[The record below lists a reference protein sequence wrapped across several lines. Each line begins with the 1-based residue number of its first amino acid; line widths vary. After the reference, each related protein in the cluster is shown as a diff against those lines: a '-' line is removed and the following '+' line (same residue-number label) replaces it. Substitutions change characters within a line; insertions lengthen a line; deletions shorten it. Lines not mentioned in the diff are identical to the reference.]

1 MAVKKR
7 DISASRDPVSRRIVS
22 WQLSWNAWGTVVG
35 LIIGVAAI
43 AGCSQQDDRQRAAEV
58 TAGEQAPAATN
69 LLEYSAS
76 HILITHKDSAWHP
89 PGVTRTRK
97 EAENLARHIAVLTRE
112 RGADFAELA
121 RKYSEDPSAQE
132 SGGYLGIFRPNEMV
146 IAFEVAVKNM
156 KIGQTGVLAETEYG
170 FHVIKRHPIQRI
182 HAHHILIAWK
192 EAANVS
198 SGVRRTKEQA
208 RILAEEVRQL
218 ALVEDADL
226 CKLALRWSDDPNN
239 SANCGDIGLVEPGI
253 LHSAFEEALFR
264 LHPAE
269 ISNVVESDFGFHIIW
284 REN

>member
-1 MAVKKR
+1 MARSSRNKT
-7 DISASRDPVSRRIVS
+7 ASWIQVSRRMGS
-22 WQLSWNAWGTVVG
+22 WRLSWKICGTVVN
-35 LIIGVAAI
+35 LILVVTAT
-43 AGCSQQDDRQRAAEV
+43 AGCSQQDDRQVAAEV
-58 TAGEQAPAATN
+58 TANQQASAATAP
-69 LLEYSAS
+69 LEYSAS
-76 HILITHKDSAWHP
+76 HILITHRDSAWHP
-89 PGVTRTRK
+89 LGVTRTRK

-121 RKYSEDPSAQE
+121 RQYSEDPSAQE

-170 FHVIKRHPIQRI
+170 FHIVKRHPIQRI

-198 SGVRRTKEQA
+198 GGVRRTKEQA

-218 ALVEDADL
+218 ALVDGADL

-239 SANCGDIGLVEPGI
+239 SANCGDIGLVEPGT
-253 LHSAFEEALFR
+253 LHSTFEEALFR

-269 ISNVVESDFGFHIIW
+269 ISHVVESDFGFHIIW